1 MNSGEVH
8 AGLVGATRGHR
19 KHGYVGDVV
28 NVAARLQAAAPVGGV
43 LIGEDTFRELGPRAV
58 VEPLPPLHVKGK
70 REPVSSFSSSAWR
83 RPSAFKAASIGRCAA
98 SRRSAPYTRWMSD
111 GAAEAPGRVE
121 RLARRPLEH
130 VGGVVRGVARALPR
144 AIEDM
149 FTDRCTQYA
158 AAIAYRVLFSL
169 FPLTIALVSVFGLV
183 LQDDEL
189 RQQVIDELIDL
200 LPVSQSGQGNIQQS
214 IDQIATPLSAIG
226 LISLVALLWGASG
239 MMASIRLGLE
249 AALKVDRGRP
259 AARAKLVDFILVAA
273 AGVLVL
279 VIVGLSA
286 FGAFFS
292 KLVDRFTEWAGIA
305 TPSGLLLR
313 DGLQLVA
320 IGVTV
325 LLLYRF
331 VPARKL
337 RRRGAL
343 AGAILTAVGIWGVD
357 EGARDRVLRLLA
369 LQPHLRLAR
378 RRHDVPLLRLRRRVD
393 PAPRRR
399 VRVRVVA
406 AARAARAAAP
416 RAGHRRRPRP
426 LRPPRGRGD
435 AAPSEEPAR
444 RP

>member
-1 MNSGEVH
+1 
-8 AGLVGATRGHR
+8 
-19 KHGYVGDVV
+19 
-28 NVAARLQAAAPVGGV
+28 
-43 LIGEDTFRELGPRAV
+43 
-58 VEPLPPLHVKGK
+58 
-70 REPVSSFSSSAWR
+70 
-83 RPSAFKAASIGRCAA
+83 
-98 SRRSAPYTRWMSD
+98 MSD
-111 GAAEAPGRVE
+111 GAAEPSGRVE

-144 AIEDM
+144 AVEDM

-169 FPLTIALVSVFGLV
+169 FPLAIALVSVFGLV

-189 RQQVIDELIDL
+189 RQQVINEVTDL
-200 LPVSQSGQGNIQQS
+200 LPVSQSGQGKGNIQQS

-249 AALKVDRGRP
+249 AAMKVDRGRP
-259 AARAKLVDFILVAA
+259 AARAKLVDFILVVS
-273 AGVLVL
+273 AGVLVV

-313 DGLQLVA
+313 DGVQLVA

-343 AGAILTAVGIWGVD
+343 AGAILTAVGIWGSTK
-357 EGARDRVLRLLA
+357 VLAIVFSDFSRYNLIYGSLA
-369 LQPHLRLAR
+369 GVMTFLFF
-378 RRHDVPLLRLRRRVD
+378 VY
-393 PAPRRR
+393 
-399 VRVRVVA
+399 VVA
-406 AARAARAAAP
+406 WILLLGAEFAYAWSQPPGPPGPPLRAQVIGAIRGLFVHHEDEEAAAASVE
-416 RAGHRRRPRP
+416 R
-426 LRPPRGRGD
+426 
-435 AAPSEEPAR
+435 AR

>member
-1 MNSGEVH
+1 
-8 AGLVGATRGHR
+8 
-19 KHGYVGDVV
+19 
-28 NVAARLQAAAPVGGV
+28 
-43 LIGEDTFRELGPRAV
+43 
-58 VEPLPPLHVKGK
+58 
-70 REPVSSFSSSAWR
+70 
-83 RPSAFKAASIGRCAA
+83 
-98 SRRSAPYTRWMSD
+98 
-111 GAAEAPGRVE
+111 
-121 RLARRPLEH
+121 
-130 VGGVVRGVARALPR
+130 
-144 AIEDM
+144 M

-169 FPLTIALVSVFGLV
+169 FPLAIALVSVFGLV

-189 RQQVIDELIDL
+189 RQQVINEVTDL
-200 LPVSQSGQGNIQQS
+200 LPGEQSGQGNIQQS

-249 AALKVDRGRP
+249 AAMKVDRGRP

-273 AGVLVL
+273 AGVLVV

-313 DGLQLVA
+313 DGVQLVA
-320 IGVTV
+320 IAVTV

-343 AGAILTAVGIWGVD
+343 AGAILTAVGIWGSTK
-357 EGARDRVLRLLA
+357 VLAIVFSDFSRYNLIYGSLA
-369 LQPHLRLAR
+369 GVMTFLFF
-378 RRHDVPLLRLRRRVD
+378 VY
-393 PAPRRR
+393 
-399 VRVRVVA
+399 VVA
-406 AARAARAAAP
+406 WILLLGAEFAYAWSQP
-416 RAGHRRRPRP
+416 PGPPGPP
-426 LRPPRGRGD
+426 LRAQVIGVIRGLFVHHEEDRED
-435 AAPSEEPAR
+435 VAASAEPAR

>member
-1 MNSGEVH
+1 
-8 AGLVGATRGHR
+8 
-19 KHGYVGDVV
+19 
-28 NVAARLQAAAPVGGV
+28 
-43 LIGEDTFRELGPRAV
+43 
-58 VEPLPPLHVKGK
+58 
-70 REPVSSFSSSAWR
+70 
-83 RPSAFKAASIGRCAA
+83 
-98 SRRSAPYTRWMSD
+98 MSD
-111 GAAEAPGRVE
+111 GAAEPSGRVE

-169 FPLTIALVSVFGLV
+169 FPLAIALVSVFGLV

-189 RQQVIDELIDL
+189 RQQVINEVTDL
-200 LPVSQSGQGNIQQS
+200 LPVSQSGQGKGNIQQS

-249 AALKVDRGRP
+249 AAMKVDRGRP
-259 AARAKLVDFILVAA
+259 AARAKLVDFILVVS
-273 AGVLVL
+273 AGVLVV

-313 DGLQLVA
+313 DGVQLVA
-320 IGVTV
+320 IAVTV

-343 AGAILTAVGIWGVD
+343 AGAILTAVGVWGSTKVLAIVFSD
-357 EGARDRVLRLLA
+357 FSRYNLIYGSLAGVMTFLFFVYVVAWILLLGAEFAYAWSQPPGPPGPPLRAQVIGAIRGLFVHHEDGEGA
-369 LQPHLRLAR
+369 
-378 RRHDVPLLRLRRRVD
+378 
-393 PAPRRR
+393 APNAER
-399 VRVRVVA
+399 
-406 AARAARAAAP
+406 
-416 RAGHRRRPRP
+416 
-426 LRPPRGRGD
+426 
-435 AAPSEEPAR
+435 AR